1 MENNQN
7 IHLNEELKT
16 AGITPA
22 STEYSDTKETTVKAK
37 QKSKLSNYKW
47 LVALISVLLVTT
59 IIGVITFFASGASSL
74 IGGEI
79 AVIDVSGEIGSN
91 SPRATYNHEWTLET
105 IEDLIDKSSN
115 KALIVRVNTPGGSV
129 YTSDELYQELLKYK
143 LKTKRPIYVYFQD
156 QAASG
161 GYYIS
166 MAADKIYANRNTWTG
181 SIGVTV
187 GTMYDISNL
196 LERLGIKTNTITS
209 GRNKA
214 MGSIANELTEEQKAI
229 MKSLVDE
236 SYGQFV
242 GIVSKGRKLSKDKVR
257 EIGDGRIYSAKQ
269 ALSLGLI
276 DGICSE
282 EAFYEKMQKEAHLE
296 EATIKYYEPEKT
308 TSLLSLLESSLSIM
322 RKESELNN
330 YKELME
336 LSENGNK
343 LSIKYEADI
352 QK

>member
-1 MENNQN
+1 MKNSNTNSSIEDNNNDFDSIIIQN
-7 IHLNEELKT
+7 PDNSS
-16 AGITPA
+16 G
-22 STEYSDTKETTVKAK
+22 
-37 QKSKLSNYKW
+37 SKIKNNKPKFLW
-47 LVALISVLLVTT
+47 LIILVS
-59 IIGVITFFASGASSL
+59 ILVITMA
-74 IGGEI
+74 IGTIVFLTGGYMGGFGGSI
-79 AVIDVSGEIGSN
+79 DVIDVTGEIGSSN
-91 SPRATYNHEWTLET
+91 QRAAYNHEWTLET
-105 IEDLIDKSSN
+105 IDDLIDKSSN
-115 KALIVRVNTPGGSV
+115 RAIVIRVNSPGGSV

-143 LKTKRPIYVYFQD
+143 KKTSRPVYVYFQD

-187 GTMYDISNL
+187 GTMYDISGL
-196 LERLGIKTNTITS
+196 LSNLGIKTNTITS

-214 MGSIANELTEEQKAI
+214 MGSIANELTDEQKTI

-236 SYGQFV
+236 AYDQFV
-242 GIVSKGRKLSKDKVR
+242 EIVSKGRNLSEAKVR

-276 DGICSE
+276 DGICNEKS
-282 EAFYEKMQKEAHLE
+282 FYKRMQKETHLE
-296 EATIKYYEPEKT
+296 DANINYLEPERS
-308 TSLLSLLESSLSIM
+308 TSLLSLLESTAGL
-322 RKESELNN
+322 RRNDSEINK

-336 LSENGNK
+336 LYGNGNK
-343 LSIKYEADI
+343 LSIKYEAEI